1 MNEGRAKLLI
11 GRNIKGRIKLEEDYF
26 MKADLDYYST
36 CSIMEVR
43 GR

>member
-26 MKADLDYYST
+26 MKTDLDYST
-36 CSIMEVR
+36 CSMEVR